1 MGKDTE
7 MKFIRFRKI
16 GSHFFIY
23 VGESGVMIQA
33 DSSRCNG
40 CQKKLCDTWM
50 KLSVSLFIRPNY
62 DDIHIEKEISNG

>member
-1 MGKDTE
+1 

-33 DSSRCNG
+33 NSSRCNG
-40 CQKKLCDTWM
+40 TWIR
-50 KLSVSLFIRPNY
+50 LSVSVFIRPNY
-62 DDIHIEKEISNG
+62 DDIGIRSTVQEGGKQ

>member
-1 MGKDTE
+1 

-40 CQKKLCDTWM
+40 TWM

-62 DDIHIEKEISNG
+62 DDLGIRRKEESIGEGAYILRRRQQ

>member
-1 MGKDTE
+1 MGE
-7 MKFIRFRKI
+7 EAAMKFIRFRKI

-23 VGESGVMIQA
+23 VGDSGVMIQA

-40 CQKKLCDTWM
+40 TWI

-62 DDIHIEKEISNG
+62 DDIHNEMEESNELFKVS